1 MSRPGFRQRAAHLS
15 YAAPLIAFVI
25 WLQVVPEAG
34 QMRVTWLHLLLPCSV
49 ACGGL
54 FLAFTALRRQAEN
67 SSSSAP
73 TQRLVAWIGVG
84 LNLALLARLALVF
97 GA

>member
-34 QMRVTWLHLLLPCSV
+34 QMRVTWVHLLLPCSV

-67 SSSSAP
+67 SSSAP
-73 TQRLVAWIGVG
+73 SQRLVAWIGVG
-84 LNLALLARLALVF
+84 LNLALLARLALVL